1 MLRIRLARRGRRG
14 RPSYRIVVAPSKAS
28 RDGRTVSDLGY
39 YDPLAEPS
47 DFRVDLKA
55 ARSWIAKGAQPS
67 DRVWK
72 ILELAEPGFRKNLKS
87 SNGEAAVTEA
97 PEPAPEPPAEPRAKA
112 ASSSKT
118 ASKAKAASNA
128 TGKPTAKARA
138 KSKSK
143 AKARATRKIAPKS
156 KTKS

>member
-47 DFRVDLKA
+47 DFRVDVNA

-87 SNGEAAVTEA
+87 SNGEAAVAEA
-97 PEPAPEPPAEPRAKA
+97 PEPAPEPPAKPRAKA
-112 ASSSKT
+112 AS
-118 ASKAKAASNA
+118 KAKA
-128 TGKPTAKARA
+128 KPTAKARA
-138 KSKSK
+138 KSKAK

>member
-1 MLRIRLARRGRRG
+1 M
-14 RPSYRIVVAPSKAS
+14 VAPSKAS

-47 DFRVDLKA
+47 DFRVDVNA

-87 SNGEAAVTEA
+87 SNGEAAVAEA
-97 PEPAPEPPAEPRAKA
+97 PEPAPEPPAKPRAKA
-112 ASSSKT
+112 AS
-118 ASKAKAASNA
+118 KAKA
-128 TGKPTAKARA
+128 KPTAKARA
-138 KSKSK
+138 KSKAK

>member
-47 DFRVDLKA
+47 DFRVDVNA

-72 ILELAEPGFRKNLKS
+72 ILELAEPGFRENLKS
-87 SNGEAAVTEA
+87 SNGEAAVVEA
-97 PEPAPEPPAEPRAKA
+97 PEPAPEPPAKPRAKA
-112 ASSSKT
+112 ASRKAT
-118 ASKAKAASNA
+118 GKAKAASKAKA
-128 TGKPTAKARA
+128 KPAAKARA

>member
-1 MLRIRLARRGRRG
+1 M
-14 RPSYRIVVAPSKAS
+14 VAPSKAS

-47 DFRVDLKA
+47 DFRVDVNA

-72 ILELAEPGFRKNLKS
+72 ILELAEPGFRENLKS
-87 SNGEAAVTEA
+87 SNGEAAVVEA
-97 PEPAPEPPAEPRAKA
+97 PEPAPEPPPKPRAKP
-112 ASSSKT
+112 
-118 ASKAKAASNA
+118 ASKATA
-128 TGKPTAKARA
+128 KPTAKARA

>member
-1 MLRIRLARRGRRG
+1 M
-14 RPSYRIVVAPSKAS
+14 VAPSKAS

-47 DFRVDLKA
+47 DFRVDVNA

-72 ILELAEPGFRKNLKS
+72 ILELAEPGFRENLKS
-87 SNGEAAVTEA
+87 SNGEAAVVEA
-97 PEPAPEPPAEPRAKA
+97 PEPAPEPPAKPRAKA
-112 ASSSKT
+112 ASGK
-118 ASKAKAASNA
+118 AAGKAKAAS
-128 TGKPTAKARA
+128 KAKARA